1 MHLQSSINQAPRNP
15 DGCCAACVQT
25 LPASMM
31 YEDALFWEE
40 VEPEEDDK
48 AVDDTCATAEDD
60 NA

>member
-1 MHLQSSINQAPRNP
+1 
-15 DGCCAACVQT
+15 
-25 LPASMM
+25 MM

-48 AVDDTCATAEDD
+48 AVDDTCATHEDD